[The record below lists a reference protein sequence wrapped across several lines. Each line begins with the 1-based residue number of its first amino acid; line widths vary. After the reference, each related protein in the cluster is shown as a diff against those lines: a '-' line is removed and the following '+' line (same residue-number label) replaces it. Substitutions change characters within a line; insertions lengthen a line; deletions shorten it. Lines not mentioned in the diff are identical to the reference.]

1 MIQGEVALM
10 EKIIPSIEG
19 KRRISRSEACDE
31 VGLPCLDG
39 TLIGIATILVS
50 RHTLKID

>member
-19 KRRISRSEACDE
+19 KRRISRSETCDE
-31 VGLPCLDG
+31 VSLPCLNG
-39 TLIGIATILVS
+39 TLSGITKMLVS